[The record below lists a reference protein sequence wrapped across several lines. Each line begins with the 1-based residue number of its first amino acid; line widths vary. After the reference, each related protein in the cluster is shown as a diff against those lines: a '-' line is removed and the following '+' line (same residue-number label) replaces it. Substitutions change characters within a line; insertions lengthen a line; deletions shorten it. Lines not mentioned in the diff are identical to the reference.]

1 MTSSNPPNFA
11 RQILLLTAG
20 IFLFVAPQAALAKH
34 KDHSDDHGGMS
45 SNDSS
50 HDQGDEHSDD
60 HKDKNKDHA
69 EKDMKSDKHKGKH
82 KHDEESALNGM
93 DLDKHKGKHKDKDKE
108 YAEDGTNSEKHK
120 GKHKDKES
128 ADKDK
133 TTDTAST
140 TDSNAPPATNDGK
153 KPTDITPIDQGSAS
167 DLGAMNAIHPIASP
181 TPHKVTISNGVNSL
195 QIDDGAGGVTVSS
208 NSPGTI
214 TVSNGHDSQT
224 LSGGTLTVSGA
235 LGIGSGNGVQV
246 GPTNGEGKTV
256 IALTPP
262 PPPPAAEPSH
272 VISHPGILS
281 GISDA
286 IGDGLDSVGH
296 GIADAAGHLDP
307 VPTFTAHAPDGE

>member
-1 MTSSNPPNFA
+1 
-11 RQILLLTAG
+11 
-20 IFLFVAPQAALAKH
+20 
-34 KDHSDDHGGMS
+34 
-45 SNDSS
+45 
-50 HDQGDEHSDD
+50 
-60 HKDKNKDHA
+60 
-69 EKDMKSDKHKGKH
+69 
-82 KHDEESALNGM
+82 
-93 DLDKHKGKHKDKDKE
+93 
-108 YAEDGTNSEKHK
+108 
-120 GKHKDKES
+120 
-128 ADKDK
+128 
-133 TTDTAST
+133 
-140 TDSNAPPATNDGK
+140 
-153 KPTDITPIDQGSAS
+153 
-167 DLGAMNAIHPIASP
+167 MNAIHPIASP

-214 TVSNGHDSQT
+214 TVSNGHNSQT

-262 PPPPAAEPSH
+262 PPPPAAEPGH